1 MIEWTAAAV
10 FGISAFLALGLVVLS
25 LPGVWMLALLAV
37 GTELLFPEL
46 LGKWTI
52 TAVLALAVVAEIVDT
67 LASAAGAKKAGGSRR
82 AMFASILGA
91 IVGGILGSFVV
102 IFIGTIVGAVIG
114 AGLAAGLLESTKRYH
129 DLEGDST
136 RSRAWNVGVGAAKGR
151 AVAILVKG
159 VIALVVGGILI
170 GGALG

>member
-1 MIEWTAAAV
+1 VIEWIAASV
-10 FGISAFLALGLVVLS
+10 FCFSALLALGLVVLS
-25 LPGVWMLALLAV
+25 LPGVWMLAVLAV

-46 LGKWTI
+46 LSGWTI
-52 TAVLALAVVAEIVDT
+52 AAVLALAVVAEVVDT

-82 AMFASILGA
+82 AMFASIFGA
-91 IVGGILGSFVV
+91 IVGGILGTIVV
-102 IFIGTIVGAVIG
+102 PILGTIVGAVLG
-114 AGLAAGLLESTKRYH
+114 AGIAAGLLESTKRYH
-129 DLEGDST
+129 DIEGDST